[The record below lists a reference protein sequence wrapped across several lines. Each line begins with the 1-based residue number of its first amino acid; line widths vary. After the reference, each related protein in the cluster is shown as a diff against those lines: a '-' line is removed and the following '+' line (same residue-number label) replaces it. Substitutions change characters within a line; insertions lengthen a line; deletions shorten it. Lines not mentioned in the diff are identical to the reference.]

1 MKIPKTPTALIIL
14 DGFGYSEKKEW
25 NAIRQA
31 KTPNFDYFFK
41 NYPHAIIKAAGRDV
55 GLPEGSI
62 GNSEVGHLTIGSG
75 RVVDQPAVRLNKL
88 IADKKF
94 ASQPVLVACLAKVKK
109 NNGALHI
116 MGLLSDANVHSNED
130 HLFTFIDT
138 AENYGIKKIYV
149 HAFLDGRDTPP
160 RSAAEYLQALDMHI
174 AHIKKMSNVKL
185 ASIHGRFYAM
195 DRDNNW
201 ERTKQT
207 YDVLTNPPDHG
218 ALKWQDVLQQ
228 QYADGNGDEFVVPT
242 NLDPDGII
250 KNGDGIIFFNFRPDR
265 ARQLTHSFMKS
276 DFDSFQTKQI
286 KLACFVT
293 PTMYEQNHVKTD
305 VLLEPMKAEHTLK
318 EVLEK
323 HGYHIF
329 SVAETEKYAHV
340 TYFFN
345 GGKEQILPNE
355 KRVMIK
361 SISTRDYVHHP
372 KMSALEITAATL
384 ESLQHDPYDF
394 YLINY
399 ANADMVGH
407 SGNMEATVL
416 AVECI
421 DEQIGKL
428 YEQIVRKMGGTIFLT
443 ADHGNAES
451 MYNEQAHQPCTAH
464 TNNPVPFIMLC
475 PSCMEMDKK
484 LPLTGLSDIAP
495 FILRYLNIP
504 VPREMK

>member
-1 MKIPKTPTALIIL
+1 MKKPTALIIL

-31 KTPNFDYFFK
+31 KTPNFDYYFK
-41 NYPHAIIKAAGRDV
+41 HYPHAIINAAGGDV

-75 RVVDQPAVRLNKL
+75 RVIDQPAVRLNKL
-88 IADKKF
+88 IAEKKL
-94 ASQPVLVACLAKVKK
+94 ASHSVLVKCLAAIKK
-109 NNGALHI
+109 NDGALHI
-116 MGLLSDANVHSNED
+116 MGLLSDANVHSNEQ
-130 HLFTFIDT
+130 HLFAFID
-138 AENYGIKKIYV
+138 AAHQYGIKKIYV

-160 RSAAEYLQALDMHI
+160 RSAAEYLQALDG
-174 AHIKKMSNVKL
+174 HIKNMPNVKL

-195 DRDNNW
+195 DRDSNW
-201 ERTKQT
+201 ERTQKT
-207 YDVLTNPPDHG
+207 YEVLTSEHNHPT
-218 ALKWQDVLQQ
+218 LRWQDVLQQ
-228 QYADGNGDEFVVPT
+228 EYAEGNGDEFVVPT
-242 NLDPDGII
+242 NLDSDGII

-276 DFDSFQTKQI
+276 DFDAFQTKHL

-293 PTMYEQNHVKTD
+293 PTLYERNHVKTD
-305 VLLEPMKAEHTLK
+305 VLLEPIKAANTLK
-318 EVLEK
+318 EVLEE

-345 GGKEQILPNE
+345 GGKEQILPHE
-355 KRVMIK
+355 KRVLIK

-372 KMSALEITAATL
+372 KMSALEITAAAL
-384 ESLQHDPYDF
+384 ESLQQDPYDF

-416 AVECI
+416 AVECL

-443 ADHGNAES
+443 SDHGNAES
-451 MYNEQAHQPCTAH
+451 MFNEHAKQPCTAH
-464 TNNPVPFIMLC
+464 TNNPVPFIMMC
-475 PSCMEMDKK
+475 PSCAEMRKE
-484 LPLTGLSDIAP
+484 LPLKGLSDIAP
-495 FILRYLNIP
+495 FILSYLKIP
-504 VPREMK
+504 VPREMKK